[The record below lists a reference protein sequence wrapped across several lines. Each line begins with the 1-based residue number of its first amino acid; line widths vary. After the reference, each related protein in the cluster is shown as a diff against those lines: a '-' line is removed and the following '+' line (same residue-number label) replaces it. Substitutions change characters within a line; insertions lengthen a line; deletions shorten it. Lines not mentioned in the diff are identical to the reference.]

1 MIYVLELPNRYQL
14 YCWYFS
20 ALFVKHNGL
29 GSSGLL
35 HDAHPNDPWVLS
47 FISFSMQRELLSWQS
62 SFTRQKAMQF
72 FKPVWRE
79 GSKLCTTNV
88 WPLSKRWEYNTYI
101 YIYIYIYIYASFVG
115 VFFYCIYQTQA
126 WVLWIPSP
134 VTGLQMY
141 LKEIVWAWNKATQC
155 EGPCFFRLQDCRISW
170 NQNEI

>member
-62 SFTRQKAMQF
+62 SCTRQKAMQF

-101 YIYIYIYIYASFVG
+101 YASFVG

-134 VTGLQMY
+134 VTELQMY
-141 LKEIVWAWNKATQC
+141 LKEIVWAWNKATEC
-155 EGPCFFRLQDCRISW
+155 EGPCFVRLQDCRISW